1 MGEGEAGKGK
11 IRSVSHKLDPSFR
24 VTNGWEWIQNLCRR
38 IDMLNLPM
46 LKVPMFTWSDV
57 GIGWTLDVKMKTY
70 VILSY
75 NNNNK
80 TRIPTTQKQAFAIVT
95 MPCMT
100 SIMTVMLHV
109 MPVTTKTETSEID
122 PTKLTTSYTPTVAKD
137 NVMTDKKIKHLLHF
151 VALLAEI

>member
-1 MGEGEAGKGK
+1 
-11 IRSVSHKLDPSFR
+11 
-24 VTNGWEWIQNLCRR
+24 
-38 IDMLNLPM
+38 
-46 LKVPMFTWSDV
+46 
-57 GIGWTLDVKMKTY
+57 MKTY

-109 MPVTTKTETSEID
+109 TPVTTKTETSEID